1 MTSAT
6 PGLRERKK
14 AQTHAAFIDAGLE
27 LFGERGY
34 DAVTVEDIC
43 EVVGVSPRTFFRY
56 FATKADL
63 VIAELDR
70 LLSGLLDDLRARP
83 DSDRAWAAL
92 RHALLAVTGQITDR
106 RKSYTVLHT
115 VIHGAPDLVAGNA
128 AALIDWER
136 QMTEEVTR
144 RLPEPARG
152 NARLMTGI
160 ALTAFR
166 VAVDAWRDGDGK
178 SDLSAMLSEHLTLLQ
193 PAATRLARSSAVE
206 TLQTASRRLA
216 R

>member
-63 VIAELDR
+63 IIAELDR
-70 LLSGLLDDLRARP
+70 LLGGLLDDLRARP
-83 DSDRAWAAL
+83 EADGAWAAL
-92 RHALLAVTGQITDR
+92 RHALLAVTEQITGR
-106 RKSYTVLHT
+106 RKSYLVLHT
-115 VIHGAPDLVAGNA
+115 IVQSAPDLVAGNA
-128 AALIDWER
+128 AALLDWER
-136 QMTEEVTR
+136 QMTDEVTR
-144 RLPEPARG
+144 RLPEQAHG

-166 VAVDAWRDGDGK
+166 LAVDAWHDGGGK
-178 SDLSAMLSEHLTLLQ
+178 GDLSAILGEHLALLQ
-193 PAATRLARSSAVE
+193 PAATRLARGVS
-206 TLQTASRRLA
+206 
-216 R
+216 